1 MSSFHLRFADKENT
15 MKQVGS
21 HHAKENSKLA
31 GQNDG
36 ENFRVSKKPVSGPG
50 PRRAR
55 IPLGGK
61 DQNKAFPTLQRSQS
75 SITQPV
81 QPPKQSRRRVLPSQ
95 KVPTLRKANSSL
107 GFIHQKSFDV
117 SSDPFS
123 KILLNHQLQPKYT
136 DSLVK
141 KQNNS
146 VPLPNIPSLAST
158 LSTNTQALHSS
169 NLPEI
174 MAADVDP
181 VKRSR
186 GISLPAIPQHLI
198 DDENSVETIPEPTK
212 LKYQPH
218 DITPL
223 TEDDLK
229 IFSQSGR
236 KVTEENRYDNPK
248 LLQLE
253 INTKFDELYLD
264 EELDFDR
271 EKENEE
277 VDFENQPHPDSVG
290 LTAEDLNDLL
300 DF

>member
-1 MSSFHLRFADKENT
+1 MSSFHLRFADKENS
-15 MKQVGS
+15 MKQVGG

-31 GQNDG
+31 VQNDG
-36 ENFRVSKKPVSGPG
+36 ENFKVSKKPVSGPG
-50 PRRAR
+50 PRRTR
-55 IPLGGK
+55 VPLSGK
-61 DQNKAFPTLQRSQS
+61 DQNKAFPNLQRSQS
-75 SITQPV
+75 SVAQPV
-81 QPPKQSRRRVLPSQ
+81 QPLKQSRRRVLPSQ

-107 GFIHQKSFDV
+107 GFIHQKSFEV

-123 KILLNHQLQPKYT
+123 KVLLNHQLQPKFT

-141 KQNNS
+141 KQDNS
-146 VPLPNIPSLAST
+146 VPLPSIPSLAST

-174 MAADVDP
+174 LADVDP

-218 DITPL
+218 DIAPL

-229 IFSQSGR
+229 FFSQPSR
-236 KVTEENRYDNPK
+236 KVTDENRYDDPEF
-248 LLQLE
+248 LQYE
-253 INTKFDELYLD
+253 INSKFDEIYLD

-277 VDFENQPHPDSVG
+277 VDFDNQPNPDSVG
-290 LTAEDLNDLL
+290 LTITDLNDLL